1 MERPKLRYAY
11 NEALINTYAEEL
23 EKYCDEL
30 EKISST
36 LSKSFSESMFKI
48 YQLNKALDKAC
59 ELLVEAVSQDCT
71 IFDEVIE
78 EEYMWRTEIDDW
90 KEWCIKNG

>member
-1 MERPKLRYAY
+1 MKTQNLNNKITILGDKNMERPKLRYAY

-36 LSKSFSESMFKI
+36 LSKSFSESMFKLHI
-48 YQLNKALDKAC
+48 YEPLNRTDQFVFQLPN
-59 ELLVEAVSQDCT
+59 
-71 IFDEVIE
+71 DEDV
-78 EEYMWRTEIDDW
+78 
-90 KEWCIKNG
+90 

>member
-30 EKISST
+30 EKISYT

-59 ELLVEAVSQDCT
+59 ERLES
-71 IFDEVIE
+71 FDSVTKLEKE
-78 EEYMWRTEIDDW
+78 NW
-90 KEWCIKNG
+90 KEWCMKDV

>member
-59 ELLVEAVSQDCT
+59 EELNEWCLSCCG
-71 IFDEVIE
+71 IDEE
-78 EEYMWRTEIDDW
+78 LHGSYPNFKTKDEW
-90 KEWCIKNG
+90 KEWCMEND